1 MATVYFIDS
10 ENVGDGWIDLLE
22 KPDSKF
28 FVFYTSHSPHIA
40 YSNVVKLINATE
52 RPNFIECY
60 EGNNGLD
67 FQLVSYLGYELH
79 INNTNEM
86 IIVSNDTGFDVVVR
100 FWLDREMNVKRF
112 PISKDSNTR
121 IKKTDEPVS
130 DDEKTT
136 DSSSVKVTEKIS
148 GVDKREIYTIINCIG
163 VVDPS
168 FIHLAFVH
176 FYGSKNGLNIYNNMK
191 NNNFEVPP
199 VQWNM
204 ETKMK
209 KLIEIIIKYSNVSN
223 IKIPDSLTGFIVNN
237 IVDDKNAMSNKLNK
251 SFGESGPQLNKIFS
265 VFYKTLANIKK
276 KNK

>member
-1 MATVYFIDS
+1 
-10 ENVGDGWIDLLE
+10 
-22 KPDSKF
+22 
-28 FVFYTSHSPHIA
+28 
-40 YSNVVKLINATE
+40 
-52 RPNFIECY
+52 
-60 EGNNGLD
+60 
-67 FQLVSYLGYELH
+67 
-79 INNTNEM
+79 
-86 IIVSNDTGFDVVVR
+86 
-100 FWLDREMNVKRF
+100 
-112 PISKDSNTR
+112 
-121 IKKTDEPVS
+121 
-130 DDEKTT
+130 
-136 DSSSVKVTEKIS
+136 
-148 GVDKREIYTIINCIG
+148 
-163 VVDPS
+163 
-168 FIHLAFVH
+168 
-176 FYGSKNGLNIYNNMK
+176 MK